1 MSTSEE
7 ARKEQPSTYFVQDRD
22 NQSEF
27 DRLRIQ
33 DQMITSK
40 MGGVLPEQPEPQALR
55 RVLDVGCGTGG
66 WLLEV
71 AKEYPTIEKL
81 IGVDISAKMLAYARS
96 QAEEQGVSERV
107 EFHAMDALRMLE
119 FPTGYFS
126 LVNARF
132 STSYLRTWDWPKFVS
147 ELARVT
153 RAGGIVRLTES
164 GWLRGDSE
172 ILNRLANLC
181 IEASFNAG
189 HVFVE
194 GDDTSVMAQ
203 LPDLLGRQGIQN
215 IQTRDYELVLPAGT
229 PEGESYR
236 EDLRHLFRVSLP
248 FLRKWVGVLNDYEQL
263 YQQMLEET
271 ARPDFVGR
279 WHLRTV
285 WGTAPTHRK
294 TQHVV

>member
-7 ARKEQPSTYFVQDRD
+7 ARKEQPSTYFVQDRE

-27 DRLRIQ
+27 DRLRVQ
-33 DQMITSK
+33 DQMVTRG
-40 MGGVLPEQPEPQALR
+40 MGGVLPEQPDPEKLR

-71 AKEYPTIEKL
+71 AKEYPTIETL
-81 IGVDISAKMLAYARS
+81 IGVDVSAKMLAYARS
-96 QAEEQGVSERV
+96 QAEEQGVGTRV
-107 EFHAMDALRMLE
+107 EFHVMDALRMLE

-132 STSYLRTWDWPKFVS
+132 SVSYLRTWDWPKFVS

-153 RAGGIVRLTES
+153 RRGGVVRLTEC
-164 GWLRGDSE
+164 GWWKGNSE
-172 ILNRLANLC
+172 VLVRLGAL
-181 IEASFNAG
+181 AWQAGFNAG
-189 HVFVE
+189 HVFVKE
-194 GDDTSVMAQ
+194 DEDSLMER
-203 LPDLLGRQGIQN
+203 LPELLQRQGIRD
-215 IQTRDYELVLPAGT
+215 IQTRDYELVLPKGT

-236 EDLRHLFRVSLP
+236 EDVRYGFRVLLP
-248 FLRKWVGVLNDYEQL
+248 FFHKWVGVLNDYEQL

-279 WHLRTV
+279 WRLRTV
-285 WGTAPTHRK
+285 WGSAPGWQTSEHF
-294 TQHVV
+294 V